1 MARAGGG
8 MAAPFWALR
17 CCRCRLFQVQQVGAG
32 RAGPGSGLRAGTDP
46 LCALL
51 GQAEREVEL
60 QRVRPAAGG
69 AEGLWPR
76 VRPRLSAPRPEI
88 KLAAG
93 CVEESVNDSK
103 NVAAQREDSSLQ
115 QEGRAEVS
123 RWSKYL
129 DKDSEGQE
137 DGEDEAGME
146 RQQFCS
152 RRKNTVEEQRKQQ
165 NFLSSDV
172 QDYAEENGAFQLA
185 YGAKKRKK
193 CVVAVAD
200 QDDGDA
206 VSGDSMVPAVCESV
220 APEENT
226 QTPTA
231 CTKPSK
237 WEEFLSCSDSCSK
250 NAARVT
256 LSPQEG
262 SGRLELHSTTAADD
276 GVASRCLEQ
285 AGRALPPGTGF
296 EFKKHVANTERLALK
311 LLGTSSS
318 CSVED
323 DVLFGEP
330 QSQLIRAGSGVSGP
344 TAGRCCL
351 ESMRRANALVN
362 CNTGPNPS
370 SVSCEHLF
378 CTGEEFDDDL

>member
-1 MARAGGG
+1 MVSCSASEVGLSLHS
-8 MAAPFWALR
+8 PEHQPQ
-17 CCRCRLFQVQQVGAG
+17 RL
-32 RAGPGSGLRAGTDP
+32 
-46 LCALL
+46 
-51 GQAEREVEL
+51 
-60 QRVRPAAGG
+60 VRI
-69 AEGLWPR
+69 W
-76 VRPRLSAPRPEI
+76 VHMKDLSALCLLLCS
-88 KLAAG
+88 LAVLAG
-93 CVEESVNDSK
+93 FITK
-103 NVAAQREDSSLQ
+103 
-115 QEGRAEVS
+115 
-123 RWSKYL
+123 
-129 DKDSEGQE
+129 
-137 DGEDEAGME
+137 
-146 RQQFCS
+146 
-152 RRKNTVEEQRKQQ
+152 
-165 NFLSSDV
+165 LSSFL
-172 QDYAEENGAFQLA
+172 Q
-185 YGAKKRKK
+185 RKK

-262 SGRLELHSTTAADD
+262 SGRLELHSTTAAED

-311 LLGTSSS
+311 LPGTSSS

-330 QSQLIRAGSGVSGP
+330 QSQLVRAGSGVSGP